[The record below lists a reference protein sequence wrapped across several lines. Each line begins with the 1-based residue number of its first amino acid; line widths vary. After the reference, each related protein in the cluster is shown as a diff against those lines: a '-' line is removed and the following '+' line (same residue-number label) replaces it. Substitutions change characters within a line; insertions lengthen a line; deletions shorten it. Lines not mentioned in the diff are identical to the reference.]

1 MALTFVWNKCIKNFL
16 QMRLASEN
24 AINLESD
31 QTFFSEI
38 AQPLA
43 LAKEKVNFPIFWCD
57 RRSVGPNLASIWN
70 FNVSNCYLP
79 PSGSL
84 RLQYFDLSQQLKSN
98 RMENTQCS
106 IHMLKN
112 IDYFVGAMFKRLC
125 LKTLFTCSFLAAPSF
140 VLSWSLFS
148 SAFIWPFVA
157 ENTIVYYS
165 LHCIV

>member
-1 MALTFVWNKCIKNFL
+1 
-16 QMRLASEN
+16 MRLASEN
-24 AINLESD
+24 AINLESV

-57 RRSVGPNLASIWN
+57 CRSVGPNLASIWN

-98 RMENTQCS
+98 RMENIQHPIICAQKYWLFCVSHVQKIMFEDFVHLLFFGRTVFCALLKSFQFRLHLAFCS
-106 IHMLKN
+106 WKYN
-112 IDYFVGAMFKRLC
+112 CV
-125 LKTLFTCSFLAAPSF
+125 LFIALYNS
-140 VLSWSLFS
+140 
-148 SAFIWPFVA
+148 
-157 ENTIVYYS
+157 
-165 LHCIV
+165 

>member
-1 MALTFVWNKCIKNFL
+1 
-16 QMRLASEN
+16 MRLASEN
-24 AINLESD
+24 AINLELD

-57 RRSVGPNLASIWN
+57 RRIVGPNLASIWN

-98 RMENTQCS
+98 RMENTQYSIYTCS
-106 IHMLKN
+106 KILIILGERTSK
-112 IDYFVGAMFKRLC
+112 DYVWRLC
-125 LKTLFTCSFLAAPSF
+125 PPALFWPHRLLCSLEVFSVPPSF
-140 VLSWSLFS
+140 GLL
-148 SAFIWPFVA
+148 
-157 ENTIVYYS
+157 
-165 LHCIV
+165 